1 MLLSRLAEN
10 IYWAGRYLERAEDTA
25 RLVKVHTELYLDLP
39 QATSMGW
46 NPLLAVTGS
55 GDAYDE
61 HVRLNGADVDLSEE
75 LRVVT
80 FLTTSPDNPSSVLSC
95 LNAARA
101 NLRSVRALLPR
112 YGWEQ
117 VNHLHLWARDTQGK
131 AVPRRSRTE
140 WANDLIRKC
149 QTVTG
154 LLSGTMSHDESYR
167 FLQVGRHLERADMTT
182 RVLDVQAH
190 VLLQQITAGSTYADV
205 TWMSVLKSLSAMQ
218 MFRRVARAGVSGSRA
233 LNFLLCDR
241 EFPRSVAHCLVE
253 LDRGL
258 RLLPNSATVITAV
271 GDALIRLDRAD
282 LDVHLKAMAPA
293 ELHDFMDRLQTDIG
307 HVHATAFDTWFA
319 PPPVT
324 LPEPDPVAATT
335 DSTPTAPA
343 GASQSQSV
351 GNGQQTQRQSAAR
364 AVPSST

>member
-80 FLTTSPDNPSSVLSC
+80 FLTTSQDNPSSVLSC

-112 YGWEQ
+112 SGWEQ

-167 FLQVGRHLERADMTT
+167 FLEVGRHLERADMTT

-258 RLLPNSATVITAV
+258 RLRDQVQRLPRGRSQVLCRRELEVQWLPPVRRQPDQHPERGLAV
-271 GDALIRLDRAD
+271 DLDRGGRRAAKRVS
-282 LDVHLKAMAPA
+282 LARGRVAPRRCRRQRAEHRELRHLRCLWYGHN
-293 ELHDFMDRLQTDIG
+293 LHPR
-307 HVHATAFDTWFA
+307 
-319 PPPVT
+319 
-324 LPEPDPVAATT
+324 
-335 DSTPTAPA
+335 
-343 GASQSQSV
+343 
-351 GNGQQTQRQSAAR
+351 
-364 AVPSST
+364 

>member
-25 RLVKVHTELYLDLP
+25 RLVKVHTELYMDLP

-46 NPLLAVTGS
+46 SPLLAVTGS

-61 HVRLNGADVDLSEE
+61 HVRQNGDDSGLSEE

-95 LNAARA
+95 LDAARA

-112 YGWEQ
+112 SGWEQ
-117 VNHLHLWARDTQGK
+117 VNHLHLWGRDTQGK

-140 WANDLIRKC
+140 WAEDLIRKC
-149 QTVTG
+149 QTVSG

-182 RVLDVQAH
+182 RVLDVQAQ
-190 VLLQQITAGSTYADV
+190 VLLQQISTGNTYADV
-205 TWMSVLKSLSAMQ
+205 TWMSVLKSVSAMQ

-233 LNFLLCDR
+233 LNFLLTDR

-253 LDRGL
+253 LDL
-258 RLLPNSATVITAV
+258 RLRELPNSAPVITAV

-282 LDVHLKAMAPA
+282 LDVHLRAMAPA
-293 ELHDFMDRLQTDIG
+293 DLHDFMDRLQTDIG
-307 HVHATAFDTWFA
+307 HIHATASDTWFA
-319 PPPVT
+319 PPPVS
-324 LPEPDPVAATT
+324 LPETEPAVATT
-335 DSTPTAPA
+335 EPAPA
-343 GASQSQSV
+343 EPVVPESE
-351 GNGQQTQRQSAAR
+351 GNGQQVQRQSQ
-364 AVPSST
+364 SSTRSVSTSA